1 MYKLVI
7 PKGEWFDEK
16 KQEFITLKNSVT
28 LSLEHSLVSVSKWE
42 SKWKKPYLSLD
53 KKTKEEEID
62 YIRCMTLTQN
72 VDPTIYYCIP
82 PIELLKINGYI
93 NDPMTATTFG
103 KTENKG
109 GREIIT
115 SEIIYYWMTC
125 YNIPFECQK
134 WHLGRLIA
142 LIRVC
147 AAKNS
152 ASSSQGKKMSSKEIM
167 ARNRAL
173 NKARRAQLH
182 SRG

>member
-7 PKGEWFDEK
+7 HKGEWFDEK
-16 KQEFITLKNSVT
+16 KQEFISIDKDITLN
-28 LSLEHSLVSVSKWE
+28 LEHSLVSLSKWE

-72 VDPTIYYCIP
+72 VDPIIYYCIP
-82 PIELLKINGYI
+82 ASDIMKINLYI

-103 KTENKG
+103 NDNNKG
-109 GREIIT
+109 NKREIIT
-115 SEIIYYWMTC
+115 AEIIYYWMTC
-125 YNIPFECQK
+125 YNIQKEKKK
-134 WHLGRLIA
+134 WHLGRLMA

-147 AAKNS
+147 ATKN
-152 ASSSQGKKMSSKEIM
+152 APEKKMTPKEIM
-167 ARNRAL
+167 SRNKAL

>member
-7 PKGEWFDEK
+7 HKGEWFDER
-16 KQEFITLKNSVT
+16 KQEFITIKDDIT
-28 LSLEHSLVSVSKWE
+28 LNLEHSLVSVSKWE

-72 VDPTIYYCIP
+72 VDPNIYYLLT
-82 PIELLKINGYI
+82 PIDLYGISKYI
-93 NDPMTATTFG
+93 NDPMTATTFRQ
-103 KTENKG
+103 EERKG
-109 GREIIT
+109 GKEIIT
-115 SEIIYYWMTC
+115 AEIIYYWMTC

-147 AAKNS
+147 AAKS
-152 ASSSQGKKMSSKEIM
+152 GGDGKKMSQREIM
-167 ARNRAL
+167 SRNKAL
-173 NKARRAQLH
+173 NKARRAKLH
-182 SRG
+182 SKG

>member
-1 MYKLVI
+1 MYKLTI
-7 PKGEWFDEK
+7 PSGEWYDERR
-16 KQEFITLKNSVT
+16 QEFITLKKET
-28 LSLEHSLVSVSKWE
+28 TICLEHSLVSLSKWE

-72 VDPTIYYCIP
+72 VDPIIYYCIP
-82 PIELLKINGYI
+82 PAELYKVNEYI
-93 NDPMTATTFG
+93 NDSMTATTFRDDG
-103 KTENKG
+103 KKG

-115 SEIIYYWMTC
+115 AEIIYYWMTA

-147 AAKNS
+147 AAKS
-152 ASSSQGKKMSSKEIM
+152 AGSEGKKMSAKEIM
-167 ARNRAL
+167 SRNRAL
-173 NKARRAQLH
+173 NEARKAKLH
-182 SRG
+182 TRG

>member
-1 MYKLVI
+1 MYKLLI
-7 PKGEWFDEK
+7 HKGEWFDEK
-16 KQEFITLKNSVT
+16 KQEFITIKNDVT
-28 LSLEHSLVSVSKWE
+28 ISLEHSLVSLSKWE

-53 KKTKEEEID
+53 QKTKEEKID

-72 VDPTIYYCIP
+72 VDPNIYYCISP
-82 PIELLKINGYI
+82 LDMAKIDDYI

-103 KTENKG
+103 DSNKG
-109 GREIIT
+109 GTRETIT
-115 SEIIYYWMTC
+115 AEIIYYWMTC

-147 AAKNS
+147 AAKN
-152 ASSSQGKKMSSKEIM
+152 APPKKMSAKEIM
-167 ARNRAL
+167 SRNKAL
-173 NKARRAQLH
+173 NQARRAKLN

>member
-1 MYKLVI
+1 MYKLTI

-16 KQEFITLKNSVT
+16 TQEFITIDHPVT
-28 LSLEHSLVSVSKWE
+28 LALEHSLVSLSKWE
-42 SKWKKPYLSLD
+42 SKWKKPYLSFD
-53 KKTKEEEID
+53 EKTKEEQID

-72 VDPTIYYCIP
+72 VDPQIYYCIP
-82 PIELLKINGYI
+82 PIEYAKINAYI

-103 KTENKG
+103 DQGKKG

-142 LIRVC
+142 LVRVC
-147 AAKNS
+147 AAKNAPQKQMS
-152 ASSSQGKKMSSKEIM
+152 AKEIM
-167 ARNRAL
+167 NRNRAL
-173 NKARRAQLH
+173 NQARRAKLH
-182 SRG
+182 TKG